1 MLLFRKFSYFSITKL
16 LFILVLSAGLFLG
29 VRTYSL
35 YQQFQKYER
44 YQDALNFAI
53 QHKPTFVFLYE
64 VKLLQEKISAK
75 IWTPPA
81 KSRADQL
88 ADWIEGRIMYH
99 IKNKENLRSVKNL
112 PWLERSVIKSLDGS
126 SCLNRWYQNA
136 LYYVTRS
143 SKKTA

>member
-1 MLLFRKFSYFSITKL
+1 MLLFRKFSYFSITKFIFVIL
-16 LFILVLSAGLFLG
+16 LAAGLFLA

-53 QHKPTFVFLYE
+53 QHKPTFLFLYE

-75 IWTPPA
+75 IWTPPV
-81 KSRADQL
+81 KSKADQL